1 MAKPQTALELRPAT
15 IDDAD
20 KVADLEMART
30 PDDPRDPALLR
41 FSWTAAPA
49 REVSTRMLAER
60 DGSAIAYLYAG
71 HVHWEEIPKRFGSM
85 RFLLHPKGWTETQY
99 DQLVEAAEAWVRGE
113 GGEIGV
119 VRVRA
124 NIENEIRM
132 LERRGYREVR
142 RGRQWE
148 LDLIA
153 HRARLLAGAA
163 AGPPPMRE
171 EGGRPLTP

>member
-20 KVADLEMART
+20 KVADVEMART

-85 RFLLHPKGWTETQY
+85 RFLLHPDGWTEAQY
-99 DQLVEAAEAWVRGE
+99 EQLVEAGEAWVRGE

-119 VRVRA
+119 VRGRA
-124 NIENEIRM
+124 DLKKENRM
-132 LERRGYREVR
+132 LERRGYRQLPRGPQWGGDLVAPLR
-142 RGRQWE
+142 R
-148 LDLIA
+148 
-153 HRARLLAGAA
+153 
-163 AGPPPMRE
+163 P
-171 EGGRPLTP
+171 

>member
-20 KVADLEMART
+20 KVADLEMACS

-71 HVHWEEIPKRFGSM
+71 HMHWEEISKRFGSM
-85 RFLLHPKGWTETQY
+85 RFLLHPEGWTGAPYEQR
-99 DQLVEAAEAWVRGE
+99 VEAGEAWGRGE
-113 GGEIGV
+113 GGGSGV
-119 VRVRA
+119 VRVRGGSR
-124 NIENEIRM
+124 NDIRV
-132 LERRGYREVR
+132 LERRGCRELR
-142 RGRQWE
+142 R
-148 LDLIA
+148 
-153 HRARLLAGAA
+153 
-163 AGPPPMRE
+163 
-171 EGGRPLTP
+171 

>member
-1 MAKPQTALELRPAT
+1 MAKPQAAVELSPGT

-20 KVADLEMART
+20 KVDDLEMACT

-71 HVHWEEIPKRFGSM
+71 HMHWEEISKRFGSM
-85 RFLLHPKGWTETQY
+85 RFLLHPEGWTEAQY
-99 DQLVEAAEAWVRGE
+99 EQLVEAGEGWGGGE

-119 VRVRA
+119 GRVGGDIQNDR
-124 NIENEIRM
+124 RM
-132 LERRGYREVR
+132 VERRG
-142 RGRQWE
+142 
-148 LDLIA
+148 
-153 HRARLLAGAA
+153 
-163 AGPPPMRE
+163 
-171 EGGRPLTP
+171 

>member
-20 KVADLEMART
+20 KVADLEMACT

-71 HVHWEEIPKRFGSM
+71 HMHWEEISKRFGSM
-85 RFLLHPKGWTETQY
+85 RFLLHPEGGTEAQY
-99 DQLVEAAEAWVRGE
+99 EQLVEAGQAWGRGE
-113 GGEIGV
+113 GGEIRV
-119 VRVRA
+119 VRGRA
-124 NIENEIRM
+124 GIPNPRPI
-132 LERRGYREVR
+132 LE
-142 RGRQWE
+142 
-148 LDLIA
+148 
-153 HRARLLAGAA
+153 
-163 AGPPPMRE
+163 
-171 EGGRPLTP
+171 